1 MRYFEI
7 LAATAY
13 KEFAHS
19 LSNKSLQK
27 LKDAGL
33 IGRIRIKQALNKL
46 EDKYKIPYKKHSE
59 TKEYQKLGS
68 YYDSNDGHIYQNIKG
83 IRKLAAGFHRKGML
97 DKEYTGVI
105 DSSNYYDA
113 MHHEYSEA
121 MFKGDKFRKENWYTK
136 TGHFSPRVIV
146 QERKMHN
153 QTGGNFIRN
162 NGVTW
167 ADMREAVVDDSE
179 LLSLLEDKKRLQNRD
194 YKGVARLAMQ
204 AKDIQDM
211 YRKIYQTRI

>member
-19 LSNKSLQK
+19 LSNKSLQR

-33 IGRIRIKQALNKL
+33 IGRLRIKQALSSI

-68 YYDSNDGHIYQNIKG
+68 YYDSNDGHIYQNLKG
-83 IRKLAAGFHRKGML
+83 IRKLAEGFHRKDML
-97 DKEYTGVI
+97 DKEYTGVL

-121 MFKGDKFRKENWYTK
+121 MFKADNFRNENWYTK

-167 ADMREAVVDDSE
+167 ADMRDAVIDDSE
-179 LLSLLEDKKRLQNRD
+179 LLSMLEGQKRLRNRD
-194 YKGVARLAMQ
+194 YKRVARLAMQ